1 MSVTAGERGGDG
13 GNEALSE
20 PLMML
25 ETLSGD
31 TARQVPLFDRAGRL
45 PEAA

>member
-1 MSVTAGERGGDG
+1 VSVTAGERGGNG

-31 TARQVPLFDRAGRL
+31 TAHQMRLLDRGGL